1 MRLEC
6 ACPGVTRVAFKDTVS
21 VMTSRSPMV
30 ARRVN
35 AESGTR
41 QLLMLHGIYG
51 RGRNWLAVA
60 RLLVERRP
68 DWSCWLADMRHH
80 GDAHSGPEAGT
91 LDALAGDIESWG
103 AEQGVQ
109 PDAVLGHSSAARSRS
124 PMRPGKRPDRSRRG
138 YRLDAQSE
146 ATIRERLEMLGIV
159 RALPATFRSRQAA
172 IAGIEAGGFSTGVAQ
187 WMSTNLVHDSDGF
200 RWRLDFDVMER
211 LLREFFQ
218 TPLWHVLDPGAR
230 GHDIHVLKATKSSV
244 ISPDVVARL
253 TELQEHPRAG
263 AARVHLHQRE
273 GGHWIHAES
282 PEVVVDLLAE
292 WLPRGWRGNGKRD
305 KGEVNR

>member
-1 MRLEC
+1 
-6 ACPGVTRVAFKDTVS
+6 
-21 VMTSRSPMV
+21 MTSRSPMV
-30 ARRVN
+30 ARRVG

-60 RLLVERRP
+60 RSLVERRP

-80 GDAHSGPEAGT
+80 GDAHAGGDAGT
-91 LDALAGDIESWG
+91 LDALAGDIEAWG
-103 AEQGVQ
+103 ADQGVR
-109 PDAVLGHSSAARSRS
+109 PDAVLGHSFGGKVALAYAARQSARPLQVWVIDSTPAAKS
-124 PMRPGKRPDRSRRG
+124 PSGS
-138 YRLDAQSE
+138 AW
-146 ATIRERLEMLGIV
+146 EMLGTV
-159 RALPATFRSRQAA
+159 RSLPSTFRSRQAA

-187 WMSTNLVHDSDGF
+187 WMSTNLVHDTEGF

-211 LLREFFQ
+211 LLHEFFQ
-218 TPLWHVLDPGAR
+218 TSLWQVLDPGAA
-230 GHDIHVLKATKSSV
+230 GHDVHVLKAAASSV

-253 TELQEHPRAG
+253 AELEAHPRAQ
-263 AARVHLHQRE
+263 AARVHLHQRQ

-292 WLPRGWRGNGKRD
+292 CLPR
-305 KGEVNR
+305 E

>member
-1 MRLEC
+1 
-6 ACPGVTRVAFKDTVS
+6 
-21 VMTSRSPMV
+21 MV
-30 ARRVN
+30 ARRVG

-109 PDAVLGHSSAARSRS
+109 PDAVLGHSFGGKVALAHAARQAT
-124 PMRPGKRPDRSRRG
+124 RPLQTWVIDSTP
-138 YRLDAQSE
+138 E
-146 ATIRERLEMLGIV
+146 AKPPSGSAWEMLGIV

-172 IAGIEAGGFSTGVAQ
+172 IAGIEEGGFSTGVAQ
-187 WMSTNLVHDSDGF
+187 WMSTNLVDDSDGF
-200 RWRLDFDVMER
+200 QWTLNIHVIER
-211 LLREFFQ
+211 LLHQPFDML
-218 TPLWHVLDPGAR
+218 LWHVLYLGAPR
-230 GHDIHVLKATKSSV
+230 DDIHVLKATESDV
-244 ISPDVVARL
+244 ISPEIVARL

-273 GGHWIHAES
+273 GGH
-282 PEVVVDLLAE
+282 
-292 WLPRGWRGNGKRD
+292 
-305 KGEVNR
+305 